1 MILSVR
7 QNIVLKR
14 VFDLCCS
21 LVGLIL
27 LLPVFLGISIWVKLD
42 SSGSV
47 FFKQIRVGR
56 YGRDFVIYKFR
67 TMIVDAEK
75 VGLKVTVGK
84 DPRITTPGSFIRRNK
99 LDELPQLLNVLLGDM
114 SLVGPRPEVPEFMC
128 QYSADIRDKILSVRP
143 GITDL
148 ASIEYTN
155 EAEILAAAVDPKT
168 AYINEVMPSKARYY
182 LEYVENH
189 SLILDIIIIF
199 KTLKK
204 IIF

>member
-1 MILSVR
+1 
-7 QNIVLKR
+7 VLKR

>member
-1 MILSVR
+1 M
-7 QNIVLKR
+7 LKR

>member
-1 MILSVR
+1 M
-7 QNIVLKR
+7 
-14 VFDLCCS
+14 
-21 LVGLIL
+21 VGLIL